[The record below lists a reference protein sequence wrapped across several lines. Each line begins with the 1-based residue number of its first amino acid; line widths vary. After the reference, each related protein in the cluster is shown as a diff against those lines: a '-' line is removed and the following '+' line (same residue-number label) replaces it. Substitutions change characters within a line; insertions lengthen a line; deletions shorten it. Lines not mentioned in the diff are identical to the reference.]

1 MRYGLGLGLLTAIG
15 MVFLA
20 LAYLRAPRMQII
32 EAQTGPSAG
41 ISFSPNSS
49 VVEGNSIWVIFT
61 FGDLT
66 QGTSVNYGY
75 RADITDL
82 STNRDADNCEGS
94 LLGSDQTIADVDSDP
109 EYEVGQIL
117 TTCPIGSYRLN
128 LSLWDSADV
137 EQDTTSADFAIV
149 PPPTAT
155 PTPTPTN
162 TPTLGEYSGWRGKY
176 FDNPDLAGN
185 PVLTRDDANLD
196 FNWRRE
202 SPGTGVPVDNFSV
215 RWERIVSFDEDRIY
229 RFRLLKNDGARVWY
243 DDRLI
248 FDLWNDDDDGRT
260 YFVEVPVTA
269 GAHTL
274 RVEYRE
280 DDLDAR
286 VRFWWDRKGSIPT
299 ATPTP
304 TPTNQVPEEFSGWR
318 GEYFNNRDLEGEP
331 VLVRDDADID
341 FNWGRN
347 SPGPGVKIDH
357 FSVRWERIVT
367 FDGGVYRFNVQKD
380 DGVRVWI
387 DDQVIVD
394 EWGWHG
400 GPPERIFSED
410 LALPAGDHTMR
421 VEFFEAGV
429 YALVKFWWEN
439 LPTPTPTVTP
449 TPTPTPTATRTLAE
463 HSDWRVEGYAN
474 QDLAGPPF
482 KIWYDGSLDEYYG
495 DKSPHGLPR
504 DHFSQRW
511 ERIITFDGGLYR
523 FFVYKDDGARV
534 WVDGELI
541 IDHWKDCCEEGH
553 QFEADLPL
561 IAGDHTIRVE
571 HYEKEGIAR
580 VKLWWE
586 RRAPLPPLTP
596 TPERP
601 ALWSATMTVGSGGG
615 LSGYGADTGGTL
627 SDNDFTLQG
636 KTYTVEA
643 ILHNPFADSV
653 SIDFSDDIDTDSQEL
668 TLCLGTL
675 QLDFADAF
683 GPDERQFFWDDV
695 DPGWSDGGSV
705 SLGLNGCQ

>member
-32 EAQTGPSAG
+32 NAQTGPSIE
-41 ISFSPNSS
+41 ISLSPNSS
-49 VVEGNSIWVIFT
+49 VVEGNRIWAIFS
-61 FGDLT
+61 FNDLT

-82 STNRDADNCEGS
+82 STNRDADNCEGDNI
-94 LLGSDQTIADVDSDP
+94 GSDETIADVDSNP
-109 EYEVGQIL
+109 AYEVGQIL
-117 TTCPIGSYRLN
+117 ATCPIGSYRIN
-128 LSLWDSADV
+128 LRLWDSASV
-137 EQDTTSADFAIV
+137 EQDTASADFSIV

-162 TPTLGEYSGWRGKY
+162 TPTLGEYSGWRGNY

-202 SPGTGVPVDNFSV
+202 SPGTGVPVDDFSV
-215 RWERIVSFDEDRIY
+215 RWERIVTFDDDRVY
-229 RFRLLKNDGARVWY
+229 RFRLIKNDGARVWY
-243 DDRLI
+243 DGRLI

-269 GAHTL
+269 GMHTF

-280 DDLDAR
+280 EDQDAR
-286 VRFWWDRKGSIPT
+286 VRFWWDRKGALPT

-304 TPTNQVPEEFSGWR
+304 TPTNQTPEEFSGWR

-341 FNWGRN
+341 FNWEGN
-347 SPGPGVKIDH
+347 SPGPGVNADH
-357 FSVRWERIVT
+357 FSVRWERVITFDGGFYRFTARRNDGVRVLIDDRSVIEEYYDSGDRTFTADMQVLPGDRTIRVEFVDFTAHARVHVSWERLATPTPTPTPTFTPTPTPTRRLEEHSDWRVEGFANQDLAGTPFRIWSDSSLDENYEGRGTHGLPRDHFSLRWERIVT
-367 FDGGVYRFNVQKD
+367 FDGG
-380 DGVRVWI
+380 
-387 DDQVIVD
+387 
-394 EWGWHG
+394 
-400 GPPERIFSED
+400 
-410 LALPAGDHTMR
+410 
-421 VEFFEAGV
+421 
-429 YALVKFWWEN
+429 
-439 LPTPTPTVTP
+439 
-449 TPTPTPTATRTLAE
+449 
-463 HSDWRVEGYAN
+463 
-474 QDLAGPPF
+474 
-482 KIWYDGSLDEYYG
+482 
-495 DKSPHGLPR
+495 
-504 DHFSQRW
+504 
-511 ERIITFDGGLYR
+511 LYR
-523 FFVYKDDGARV
+523 FFIEKDDGARV
-534 WVDGELI
+534 WVDGQLI

-553 QFEADLPL
+553 HFEADLPL

-571 HYEKEGIAR
+571 YYEKEGHAR

-586 RRAPLPPLTP
+586 RRAPLPALTP

-601 ALWSATMTVGSGGG
+601 SLWSATMTVGSGGG
-615 LSGYGADTGGTL
+615 LRGYGADTGGTL
-627 SDNDFTLQG
+627 SGNDFILHG
-636 KTYTVEA
+636 RTYTVDA
-643 ILHNPFADSV
+643 VLHNPFAGSV

-683 GPDERQFFWDDV
+683 GPDDRQFFWDDV

-705 SLGLNGCQ
+705 GVGLNGCQ